1 MVLYSQM
8 VSRGTDTRFGS
19 RTSGNELTHWCIDI
33 CSSVIG
39 LFTLFFFL
47 AMGGI
52 FALVGP
58 WLILVVIHLVR
69 QKQVK
74 KAVEHVRGYVE
85 SLEKRGEEGYIQYMG
100 PVSGSARKHG

>member
-19 RTSGNELTHWCIDI
+19 RTSDNELTHWCIDI

-39 LFTLFFFL
+39 LFALFFFL

-58 WLILVVIHLVR
+58 WLILVVIHVVR
-69 QKQVK
+69 QMKP
-74 KAVEHVRGYVE
+74 H
-85 SLEKRGEEGYIQYMG
+85 
-100 PVSGSARKHG
+100 SAM

>member
-1 MVLYSQM
+1 MVPYSQM

-19 RTSGNELTHWCIDI
+19 RTSDDELTHWCIDI

-58 WLILVVIHLVR
+58 WLIFVVIHLVR

-74 KAVEHVRGYVE
+74 KAGEHVNGWT
-85 SLEKRGEEGYIQYMG
+85 K
-100 PVSGSARKHG
+100 